1 MGELFGKSL
10 REVIEASASKSPTPG
25 GGSVSAIIACFGLAM
40 TAMVC
45 NLTLG
50 KEKYKDAESKV
61 EEILC
66 ETNILMQRME
76 ELVEADMSVFSNLMA
91 AYRLPGSTAEEK
103 AVREATVQKALRDA
117 TGVPMEIARTCLKAL
132 QLTDQLSPIGSKMAV
147 SDAGVAALLAEAA
160 LNSALMNIEI
170 NIPMIKNQTYI
181 KEVIAEK
188 EKMAAEAGRVKEKIL
203 AVVRERMK

>member
-61 EEILC
+61 KEILC

-76 ELVEADMSVFSNLMA
+76 ELVEADMSVFNNLMA

-160 LNSALMNIEI
+160 LNSALMNVEI